1 MTKKI
6 KIILIVLFSILFF
19 TLSGL
24 YISRE
29 NFYNISPISNYKEDI
44 KVKISGQV
52 VFPGE
57 KTFKK
62 RTLLKEIIEKFKP
75 LPNSDLSVF
84 KLQEK
89 QFEDLNLEIKKQKP
103 LLSNNLKE
111 EVFKKIKINKS
122 LLAKI
127 QDFFLKNKHR
137 KITWEDIEQIPGL
150 GSKSLE
156 KLQNNFS
163 LE

>member
-1 MTKKI
+1 MYFFNFI
-6 KIILIVLFSILFF
+6 F

-57 KTFKK
+57 KLLKRNTFKGNY
-62 RTLLKEIIEKFKP
+62 RKFKP

-89 QFEDLNLEIKKQKP
+89 QFEDLNLEIKNK
-103 LLSNNLKE
+103 NLCYL
-111 EVFKKIKINKS
+111 II
-122 LLAKI
+122 
-127 QDFFLKNKHR
+127 
-137 KITWEDIEQIPGL
+137 
-150 GSKSLE
+150 
-156 KLQNNFS
+156 
-163 LE
+163 

>member
-62 RTLLKEIIEKFKP
+62 GTLLKENIEK
-75 LPNSDLSVF
+75 
-84 KLQEK
+84 
-89 QFEDLNLEIKKQKP
+89 I
-103 LLSNNLKE
+103 
-111 EVFKKIKINKS
+111 
-122 LLAKI
+122 
-127 QDFFLKNKHR
+127 
-137 KITWEDIEQIPGL
+137 
-150 GSKSLE
+150 
-156 KLQNNFS
+156 
-163 LE
+163 

>member
-62 RTLLKEIIEKFKP
+62 GTLLKEIIEKFKP

-137 KITWEDIEQIPGL
+137 EITWEDIEQIPGL